1 MDGSVDL
8 WRRSGCAWLTG
19 REDGAPN
26 DGGHPAAAYA
36 HRVATD
42 IGRLSATL
50 GSNVE
55 LDGSSIL
62 AERSV
67 HTQFRRGGR
76 QSCNRT
82 TQLLTC
88 SDGHVSLTIAR
99 TEDRDLLAASFET
112 TLAGSDDVWDFA
124 KQQCAHRSVE
134 EVRDRVTVL
143 GLSAAILGEAHSADH
158 VGHVGHVGTYAAAG
172 TRRERPVVIDLSSLW
187 AGPLAANVL
196 GLVGAEIVKVESV
209 DRPDGARRGS
219 PTFYDLLH
227 GGHQSVTLDFASQ
240 PTALHALLA
249 AADVVITSARPRAF
263 DQLGIDPDQLM
274 REHPITAWI
283 SITGFGARQ
292 PNRIGFGDD
301 AAIAAGLCAFDHD
314 GPMFAADAI
323 ADPLTGLTAASIVL
337 DALVTGKR
345 VHADLALADVAR
357 AAAVAEPFVPGTGET
372 SSTET
377 AALPRS
383 RPVRARAPLP
393 GAHNDRWLT

>member
-1 MDGSVDL
+1 MDL

-50 GSNVE
+50 GGGVE
-55 LDGSSIL
+55 LDGPSIL

-76 QSCNRT
+76 LSCNRT

-88 SDGHVSLTIAR
+88 LDGHISLTIAR
-99 TEDRDLLAASFET
+99 LEDRDLLAASFET
-112 TLAGSDDVWDFA
+112 TLAESDDVWDFA

-134 EVRDRVTVL
+134 EVCDRVTML
-143 GLSAAILGEAHSADH
+143 GLSAAILGEVQSPAEHT
-158 VGHVGHVGTYAAAG
+158 GHIRTYAAAG
-172 TRRERPVVIDLSSLW
+172 TGRERPVVIDLSSLW
-187 AGPLAANVL
+187 AGPLAANIL
-196 GLVGAEIVKVESV
+196 GLVGADIVKVESV
-209 DRPDGARRGS
+209 DRLDGARRGS

-227 GGHQSVTLDFASQ
+227 AGHQSVTLDFASQ
-240 PTALHALLA
+240 RPALDALLA
-249 AADVVITSARPRAF
+249 AADVVITSARQRAF

-274 REHPITAWI
+274 RDHPITAWI
-283 SITGFGARQ
+283 SITAFGEQQ

-323 ADPLTGLTAASIVL
+323 ADPLTGLSAASIAL
-337 DALVTGKR
+337 DALATGQR
-345 VHADLALADVAR
+345 VHVDLALADVAR
-357 AAAVAEPFVPGTGET
+357 AAAVAHPIVPGPGET
-372 SSTET
+372 LSTET

-383 RPVRARAPLP
+383 RPVTARAPLP

>member
-42 IGRLSATL
+42 IVRLSATL
-50 GSNVE
+50 GSSVE
-55 LDGSSIL
+55 LDGPSIL

-76 QSCNRT
+76 LSCNRT

-112 TLAGSDDVWDFA
+112 TLVGSDDVWDFA

-134 EVRDRVTVL
+134 EVRDRTTML
-143 GLSAAILGEAHSADH
+143 GLSAAILGEVQSPAEHT
-158 VGHVGHVGTYAAAG
+158 GHVRTYAAAG
-172 TRRERPVVIDLSSLW
+172 TGRERPVIIDMSSLW

-196 GLVGAEIVKVESV
+196 GLVGADIVKVESV
-209 DRPDGARRGS
+209 DRLDGARRGS

-227 GGHQSVTLDFASQ
+227 GGHESVTLDFASQ
-240 PTALHALLA
+240 STALRALLA

-274 REHPITAWI
+274 RDHPITAWI
-283 SITGFGARQ
+283 SITAFGERQ

-357 AAAVAEPFVPGTGET
+357 AATRADPIAAGPGKT
-372 SSTET
+372 SSSET
-377 AALPRS
+377 PALPRS
-383 RPVRARAPLP
+383 RPVTARAPLP
-393 GAHNDRWLT
+393 GAHNDRWLP